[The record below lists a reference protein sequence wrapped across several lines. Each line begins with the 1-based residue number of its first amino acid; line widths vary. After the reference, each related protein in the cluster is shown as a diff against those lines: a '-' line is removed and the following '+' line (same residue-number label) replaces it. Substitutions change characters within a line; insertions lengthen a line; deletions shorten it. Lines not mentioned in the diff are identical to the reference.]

1 MKCCQRFF
9 RASIQLKTFP
19 KSWAV
24 LLMLR
29 FVGERLH
36 VHTGRCEVWGMQMS
50 VVIVTGLTLSLIRDS
65 GAEVVTGPGWET
77 QRQGTG
83 NRQQRHLSQ
92 PGRRNVGK
100 WASIFGHF
108 EVVEWSKSLDSVFS
122 LHDVSEAIVVR
133 PWLVLWWQCVAPE
146 SPGRD
151 KQVK

>member
-77 QRQGTG
+77 QRQRTTETPQSTREKECGQMRINLWTF
-83 NRQQRHLSQ
+83 
-92 PGRRNVGK
+92 
-100 WASIFGHF
+100 W
-108 EVVEWSKSLDSVFS
+108 VVEWSKSLDSVFS